1 MLPGLTFPQ
10 TEIGND
16 PIVIR
21 DLVQAAESMGFRYLL
36 AYDHVLGANP
46 ERPGGWKGPY
56 TFRTPFHEVFI
67 LFSYLAGLTRTIEF
81 ATGILIL
88 PQRQTALVAKQAANL
103 DVLSGGRL
111 RLGVGIGWNK
121 VEYDGLGQDFSA
133 RGKRSEE
140 QVKLLRQLWEQPLV
154 TFHGAYDRVE
164 DAGINPL
171 PTRRIPIWF
180 GGEAD
185 AVFDR
190 MARLGDGWMA
200 NWMPLDEAAVE
211 VERLHRFLNAAGRDS
226 SSFGID
232 VRLSMKLQPRDTWAD
247 YVTGWRKLGA
257 THLSLNLMDAGLK
270 GLDDYLRAMR
280 EFIDLFPSAPG

>member
-21 DLVQAAESMGFRYLL
+21 DLAQAAEAMGFRYLL

-46 ERPGGWKGPY
+46 DRPGGWRGPY
-56 TFRTPFHEVFI
+56 TFRTAFHEVFI
-67 LFSYLAGLTRTIEF
+67 LFSYLAGLTRTLEF

-88 PQRQTALVAKQAANL
+88 PQRQTALVAKQAAEL
-103 DVLSGGRL
+103 DLLSGGRL

-121 VEYDGLGQDFSA
+121 VEFDALGQDFSV

-140 QVKLLRQLWEQPLV
+140 QVKLLRQLWEQSLV
-154 TFHGAYDRVE
+154 NFHGEFDQVD
-164 DAGINPL
+164 DAGINPM

-185 AVFDR
+185 AVFER

-200 NWMPLDEAAVE
+200 NWMPPEKAPSE
-211 VERLHRFLNAAGRDS
+211 VERLHRFLSAAGRDPAQ
-226 SSFGID
+226 FGID
-232 VRLSMKLQPRDTWAD
+232 VRLSMKLLPREAWGD
-247 YVTGWRKLGA
+247 YVAGWRALGA

-270 GLDDYLRAMR
+270 GMNDYLRAM
-280 EFIDLFPSAPG
+280 EDFMALF

>member
-1 MLPGLTFPQ
+1 MIPGLTFPQ

-16 PIVIR
+16 PVVIR
-21 DLVQAAESMGFRYLL
+21 DLVQAAEAMGFRYIL

-46 ERPGGWKGPY
+46 DRPSGWKGPY

-67 LFSYLAGLTRTIEF
+67 LFSYLAGVTRSIEF

-88 PQRQTALVAKQAANL
+88 PQRQTALVAKQAAEL
-103 DVLSGGRL
+103 DLLSGGRL

-121 VEYDGLGQDFSA
+121 VEYDSLGQDFSV

-140 QVKLLRQLWEQPLV
+140 QIKLLRQLWEQPLV
-154 TFHGAYDRVE
+154 YFQGAYDRVD

-171 PTRRIPIWF
+171 PGRRIPIWL

-185 AVFDR
+185 AVFER

-200 NWMPLDEAAVE
+200 NWMPLDEAAAE
-211 VERLHRFLNAAGRDS
+211 VERLHRYLRAANRDPAQ
-226 SSFGID
+226 FGID
-232 VRLSMKLQPRDTWAD
+232 VRLSMKLQPRQTWEA
-247 YVTGWRKLGA
+247 YITGWRQLGA
-257 THLSLNLMDAGLK
+257 SHLSLNLMDAGLK

-280 EFIDLFPSAPG
+280 EFIGYFPAAPG